1 MVNVEKTSLSILKK
15 FSSSELKDYE
25 KRKIVFWY
33 DRDKIAWDQEKQA
46 PGEEL
51 EEIIQVLEGQA
62 IKFHILDNNY
72 FETKKLL
79 EIEDLESN
87 YLIYCPEKE
96 RAHEDNW
103 LFDIQLY
110 SSRFENSRI
119 SDIKSEFEIDGHE
132 LDDFFI
138 KHEKFFGNQKERVQP
153 LKKLYQKDW
162 REKEFIL
169 GMLAVFSKTQALDFK
184 LIVRDTLLK
193 SLDEAEN
200 PAWEN
205 ISKFGLEE
213 GFWELAEE
221 DFGFSAKNP
230 TLKKL
235 FLSFLVTHIKRY
247 SGISLSGYDQYV
259 DRKENEC
266 QIFLKHW
273 MDSSRDSKIF
283 EKYTRDILEEN
294 GQDMEKSLQAELD
307 KHDVQTYL
315 EAEAVETFDKA
326 LIVHILKSLNSPV
339 DSTEEDFR
347 NYLAWIDTR
356 RTKHWFSEYENIYN
370 ALEYAVKLFWF
381 AREYYDNPKASDALE
396 NTRSLYEL
404 FKAYAETYY
413 QIDYLYRKFYYY
425 YDKEQEKDIL
435 KKSLRPQIEDLYTN
449 KLLGKLLLK
458 WSSLIDS
465 ELNEQ
470 WKIELADSQK
480 DFYKRHVN
488 KILQKDDRS
497 KVAVIISD
505 ALRYEAAVELFETL
519 NKDTWG
525 LPKLS
530 YMVGVLPSYTKLGMA
545 SLLPHQFLEYK
556 EKEIFVDGINSNGL
570 ENRKK
575 ILQNNCLESLAI
587 RYEDFMKYNRDE
599 ARELV
604 KGKRVLY
611 VYHDKIDS
619 VGDKQ
624 SSENSVFDA
633 VEETIFEIKKL
644 VKHLSETLNTTNIIV
659 TTDHGFLYRR
669 DDMENADKVETSSF
683 DKTRIIDTTKRFIL
697 SNQELAT
704 DNSPNNSLDN
714 IHNFDMRHMLGKEHS
729 PLFAYVPKTDLRFK
743 LQGGGLNF
751 VHGGA
756 SPQEIVIPVLTYTH
770 RRNEKTLEKKGI
782 KYGKVNVSV
791 INDRKKITSSKFNV
805 KIFQTEKV
813 TDKMKPRTIKV
824 SLWDIGGGQEKM
836 VSDEKIIIANNE
848 SDEPEERQYNIMLTL
863 GNNLENKTYYLRLVD
878 EDPAEIKDIARIPFE
893 LDLLIGD
900 FDDF

>member
-1 MVNVEKTSLSILKK
+1 MVNVEKTSSSILKK
-15 FSSSELKDYE
+15 FSPSELKDYE

-33 DRDKIAWDQEKQA
+33 DRDKTAWDQEKQA

-51 EEIIQVLEGQA
+51 EEIIHVLKENN

-79 EIEDLESN
+79 EIKDPESN
-87 YLIYCPEKE
+87 YLIYCPDKE
-96 RAHEDNW
+96 RAHETNW

-132 LDDFFI
+132 LDDFFT
-138 KHEKFFGNQKERVQP
+138 KYEKFFGNQKERVQP

-169 GMLAVFSKTQALDFK
+169 GMLAVFSKTQAPEFK
-184 LIVRDTLLK
+184 QIVRDIMLK
-193 SLDEAEN
+193 SLDDAEN
-200 PAWEN
+200 PIWEN

-213 GFWELAEE
+213 NFWELTEE

-235 FLSFLVTHIKRY
+235 FLSFLITHMKRY

-259 DRKENEC
+259 NRKENEC

-273 MDSSRDSKIF
+273 MDSSRDSKTF
-283 EKYTRDILEEN
+283 EKYTKDILEEN
-294 GQDMEKSLQAELD
+294 NQDLEKNLQGALD
-307 KHDVQTYL
+307 KRDVQKYL
-315 EAEAVETFDKA
+315 EAEAVDTFDKA
-326 LIVHILKSLNSPV
+326 LIVHILKFLNSPV
-339 DSTEEDFR
+339 DSTGEDFK
-347 NYLAWIDTR
+347 NYLSWIDTR

-370 ALEYAVKLFWF
+370 ALEYAVKLFQF
-381 AREYYDNPKASDALE
+381 SLEYYDNPKAADALE
-396 NTRSLYEL
+396 NTRSLYDL

-435 KKSLRPQIEDLYTN
+435 KKNLRPQVEDLYTN

-458 WSSLIDS
+458 WSSLIESD
-465 ELNEQ
+465 LKRQ
-470 WKIELADSQK
+470 WKIELAESQK
-480 DFYKRHVN
+480 DFYKQHVN

-497 KVAVIISD
+497 KVAVIVSD
-505 ALRYEAAVELFETL
+505 ALRYEAAAELFETL

-525 LPKLS
+525 IPELS
-530 YMVGVLPSYTKLGMA
+530 YMAGVLPSYTKLGMA
-545 SLLPHQFLEYK
+545 SLLPHNALEYRGR
-556 EKEIFVDGINSNGL
+556 EIFVDGISSEGL
-570 ENRKK
+570 EKRNK
-575 ILQNNCLESLAI
+575 ILQSKYEDSLAFN
-587 RYEDFMKYNRDE
+587 YEDFMRYSREE
-599 ARELV
+599 AREFI

-611 VYHDKIDS
+611 IYHNKIDS
-619 VGDKQ
+619 TGDKQ
-624 SSENSVFDA
+624 SSENNVFSA
-633 VEETIFEIKKL
+633 VEETIVEIKKL
-644 VKHLSETLNTTNIIV
+644 VKYLSDRLNTTNIIV
-659 TTDHGFLYRR
+659 TADHGFLYRR
-669 DDMENADKVETSSF
+669 DDMENADKVDTSLF
-683 DKTRIIDTTKRFIL
+683 DKSRIIDTTKRFIL
-697 SNQELAT
+697 SDQEL
-704 DNSPNNSLDN
+704 SPENSLDN
-714 IHNFDMRHMLGKEHS
+714 IHSFGMHYILGQDHT
-729 PLFAYVPKTDLRFK
+729 PLFAYVPKADLRFK

-756 SPQEIVIPVLTYTH
+756 SPQEIVIPVLTYNH
-770 RRNEKTLEKKGI
+770 RRNEKAIDKKGI
-782 KYGKVNVSV
+782 KHGKVNVSV
-791 INDRKKITSSKFNV
+791 INDRKKITSSKFKV

-824 SLWDIGGGQEKM
+824 SLWDIDGGQEKM

-863 GNNLENKTYYLRLVD
+863 GNNLENKTYYLRLID

>member
-15 FSSSELKDYE
+15 FSPSELKDYE

-33 DRDKIAWDQEKQA
+33 DRDKTAWDQEKQA
-46 PGEEL
+46 PGEDL
-51 EEIIQVLEGQA
+51 EEIIQVMEENN

-72 FETKKLL
+72 FETKKRL

-87 YLIYCPEKE
+87 YLIYCPDKE

-132 LDDFFI
+132 LDDFFT
-138 KHEKFFGNQKERVQP
+138 KYEKFFGNQKERVQP
-153 LKKLYQKDW
+153 LKKLYQRDW

-184 LIVRDTLLK
+184 QIIRDTMLR

-200 PAWEN
+200 PVWEN

-213 GFWELAEE
+213 NFWELAEE
-221 DFGFSAKNP
+221 DFGFSTKNP

-247 SGISLSGYDQYV
+247 SGISLAGYDQYV

-273 MDSSRDSKIF
+273 MDSSRDSKTF
-283 EKYTRDILEEN
+283 ETYTKEMLAEN
-294 GQDMEKSLQAELD
+294 GQDLEKNLQTELD
-307 KHDVQTYL
+307 KRDVQTYL
-315 EAEAVETFDKA
+315 EAEAVETFDKVVI
-326 LIVHILKSLNSPV
+326 LQILKSLNSTV
-339 DSTEEDFR
+339 DSTEEDFK
-347 NYLAWIDTR
+347 NHLAWIDTR

-370 ALEYAVKLFWF
+370 ALEYAVNLFRF
-381 AREYYDNPKASDALE
+381 SREYYDNPKAADALE
-396 NTRSLYEL
+396 NTPSLYEL

-435 KKSLRPQIEDLYTN
+435 KKNLRPQVEDLYTN

-465 ELNEQ
+465 ELNGQ

-480 DFYKRHVN
+480 DFYKGHVN
-488 KILQKDDRS
+488 KILQKDERNNR
-497 KVAVIISD
+497 VAVIISD
-505 ALRYEAAVELFETL
+505 AMRYEVAVELFEIL

-525 LPKLS
+525 LIDLK
-530 YMVGVLPSYTKLGMA
+530 YMAGVLPSYTKLGMA
-545 SLLPHQFLEYK
+545 SLLPHKTLEYK
-556 EKEIFVDGINSNGL
+556 EKGIFADGVNSDGL

-575 ILQNNCLESLAI
+575 ILQNNCLESFAI
-587 RYEDFMKYNRDE
+587 SYEDFMKYSREE

-604 KGKRVLY
+604 KGKKVFY
-611 VYHDKIDS
+611 IYHNKIDS
-619 VGDKQ
+619 TGDKQ
-624 SSENSVFDA
+624 SSENSVFHA
-633 VEETIFEIKKL
+633 VEETVFEIRKL
-644 VKHLSETLNTTNIIV
+644 VRYLSDTISIANIVV
-659 TTDHGFLYRR
+659 TADHGFLYRR
-669 DDMENADKVETSSF
+669 DDMENVDKVDTSLF
-683 DKTRIIDTTKRFIL
+683 DKSRIIDTTKRFIL
-697 SNQELAT
+697 SDQELVP
-704 DNSPNNSLDN
+704 DNTLDN
-714 IHNFDMRHMLGKEHS
+714 IHSFDMRYILGQGHA

-756 SPQEIVIPVLTYTH
+756 SPQEIVIPVLTYNH

-791 INDRKKITSSKFNV
+791 INDRKKITSNKFKV

-813 TDKMKPRTIKV
+813 TDKLKPRTFRA
-824 SLWDIGGGQEKM
+824 SLWDIDGEQEKM
-836 VSDEKIIIANNE
+836 VSDEKTVIANSE
-848 SDEPEERQYNIMLTL
+848 SDKPEERQYTAMLTL
-863 GNNLENKTYYLRLVD
+863 GNGLENKTYYLRLID
-878 EDPAEIKDIARIPFE
+878 EDTNEIKDIAQIPFE
-893 LDLLIGD
+893 VDLLIGD